1 MSTEDRAPGTSDA
14 GRRRAVAEPLPMTEG
29 EKAIAEWEARHD
41 VASRGHRAAP
51 DVVQHYLAHER
62 LEHPASPQRGVGELP
77 HREQPG
83 TSTQPEHPAPEPRA
97 SGGRRFRR
105 LLGRLSRRG

>member
-14 GRRRAVAEPLPMTEG
+14 GRRRVAAEPLQMTEA

-51 DVVQHYLAHER
+51 DLVQHYLAHER
-62 LEHPASPQRGVGELP
+62 LEHPASPKRDAARAASSP
-77 HREQPG
+77 QPAQPVA
-83 TSTQPEHPAPEPRA
+83 QPEPGARD
-97 SGGRRFRR
+97 SRFRG
-105 LLGRLSRRG
+105 LLGKLFRRG

>member
-14 GRRRAVAEPLPMTEG
+14 GRRRAVAEPLQMTEA
-29 EKAIAEWEARHD
+29 EKAMAEWEARHD

-62 LEHPASPQRGVGELP
+62 LEHPASPRRDVARVPSPPPPVQPVVQSEPEEPGAGDRRLRG
-77 HREQPG
+77 
-83 TSTQPEHPAPEPRA
+83 
-97 SGGRRFRR
+97 
-105 LLGRLSRRG
+105 LLGRLFRRG

>member
-14 GRRRAVAEPLPMTEG
+14 GRRRAVAEPLQMTEA

-62 LEHPASPQRGVGELP
+62 LEHPASPQRDVARSG
-77 HREQPG
+77 RSAQPAQPVV
-83 TSTQPEHPAPEPRA
+83 QPEPEERG
-97 SGGRRFRR
+97 SGDRGFRG
-105 LLGRLSRRG
+105 LLGRLFRRG